1 MMTLKRAIA
10 LRISNLM
17 VKNKIPSQYQV
28 CKNAGLTESTLRAI
42 INEEHQSVNILTLFR
57 ICEGLGVSIQEF
69 FNDDLFKQENLDLD

>member
-1 MMTLKRAIA
+1 MITLKRAIA

-17 VKNKIPSQYQV
+17 VKNKISSQYQL

-57 ICEGLGVSIQEF
+57 ICEGLGVEMVEF
-69 FNDDLFKQENLDLD
+69 FDDDLFKRENLEF